1 MSRTRGRPFEAGNT
15 AGRGR
20 PKGSRNKATL
30 AREELFSEHGEAVIR
45 KCLSMALKEDAT
57 AMRLCIERIYPVRRA
72 MTVPFDMPT
81 VEKVSDLLPAVNS
94 VLRAVA
100 RGELTPAEGQQ
111 MVSLLESTGGMLT
124 AHEFESRL
132 RAIEDAIKSE
142 EEKAALQRSLM
153 CDEVESTQ

>member
-1 MSRTRGRPFEAGNT
+1 MTKPRGRPFAVGNT

-30 AREELFSEHGEAVIR
+30 AKEELFSEHGEAVIR
-45 KCLSMALKEDAT
+45 KCLSMALKEDPT
-57 AMRLCIERIYPVRRA
+57 AMRLCIDRIYPVRRA
-72 MTVPFDMPT
+72 MGVPFDMPP

-111 MVSLLESTGGMLT
+111 MVSLLESTGGILM
-124 AHEFESRL
+124 AQEFESRL
-132 RAIEDAIKSE
+132 RAVEDATEFDKE
-142 EEKAALQRSLM
+142 NAALQRSFM
-153 CDEVESTQ
+153 GGPAD